1 MTDRNNINW
10 LQYQGSGKYF
20 KKYHKETALA
30 LEMHTKFSR
39 HAHIALQR
47 IANKVKI
54 KRRSI
59 WECQCI
65 FSIIDHVQRLIRA
78 LGALEIQIPLR
89 AGLFFFFPFQLPLLN
104 KFK

>member
-20 KKYHKETALA
+20 KKYHKETAFA

-54 KRRSI
+54 KRS
-59 WECQCI
+59 ESQQCGY
-65 FSIIDHVQRLIRA
+65 SLS
-78 LGALEIQIPLR
+78 
-89 AGLFFFFPFQLPLLN
+89 
-104 KFK
+104 K